1 MATVDSF
8 DFDFGFSAVTE
19 QELAIVQQLAAEKE
33 EAASAATLSS
43 SEKEALEN
51 KINTLY
57 NMFQPLLNNLAANP
71 EKDYIYWPERLSK
84 IEAFR
89 DKLDA
94 VYTE

>member
-1 MATVDSF
+1 MIDSF
-8 DFDFGFSAVTE
+8 DFDFGFSAMNE
-19 QELAIVQQLAAEKE
+19 DELEAVQKLEAEKQE
-33 EAASAATLSS
+33 VTSAASLTA

-71 EKDYIYWPERLSK
+71 EKDYIYWPNRLIK

-89 DKLDA
+89 DKLDT
-94 VYTE
+94 VYTS